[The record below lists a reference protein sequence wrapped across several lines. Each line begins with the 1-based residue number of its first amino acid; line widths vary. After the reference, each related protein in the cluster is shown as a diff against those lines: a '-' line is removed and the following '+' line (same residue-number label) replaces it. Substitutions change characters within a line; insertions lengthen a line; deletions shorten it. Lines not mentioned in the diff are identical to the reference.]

1 MDTGESCGAL
11 RTCAIGRV
19 VCHSLQTRYETTINI
34 TAASS
39 SLDVPRYI
47 DVHKGMKGVK
57 LKDVAEA
64 HAKDLKVQG
73 KYGVSFQKYWLDE
86 KEGTIF
92 CLSEA
97 PNREAIS
104 KAHKE
109 AHGLLPSETFEVQE
123 GS

>member
-1 MDTGESCGAL
+1 MEEQLAWPELC
-11 RTCAIGRV
+11 
-19 VCHSLQTRYETTINI
+19 ETTIDI
-34 TAASS
+34 TLSS
-39 SLDVPRYI
+39 SSSEVPRYI

-104 KAHKE
+104 MAHKE